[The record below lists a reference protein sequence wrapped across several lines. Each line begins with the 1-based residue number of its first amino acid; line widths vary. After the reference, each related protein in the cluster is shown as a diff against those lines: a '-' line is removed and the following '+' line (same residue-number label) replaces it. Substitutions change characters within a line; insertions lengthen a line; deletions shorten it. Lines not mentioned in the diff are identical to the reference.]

1 MAYLTLFHNP
11 HMQPEDWSVDY
22 AATGDSWSTP
32 ARAIQRWV
40 RRRGVLNRA
49 ATTINKLIRAFGVR
63 CFISRNQHLRLD
75 GYLTV
80 GRVSAFLMY
89 GFQPGYWRPAFSDS
103 GWWEMRHRLI
113 SPRNLRSGRRDLA
126 RRAEIAERQD
136 TRVYVGRYV
145 GRPDGSRRGVLTVFH
160 VDRWPIRRYQSTNL
174 ETLEGR
180 LHGLV

>member
-1 MAYLTLFHNP
+1 MAIPSLKEKAYLTLFHNP
-11 HMQPEDWSVDY
+11 HMQPEGWSVDY
-22 AATGDSWSTP
+22 SDLSAP

-63 CFISRNQHLRLD
+63 CFISRNQHF
-75 GYLTV
+75 LTSNLLV
-80 GRVSAFLMY
+80 NRVSAFLMY
-89 GFQPGYWRPAFSDS
+89 GFQPGYWGPLFSED
-103 GWWEMRHRLI
+103 GWWEMRDRLI

-126 RRAEIAERQD
+126 RRRDIAERQD
-136 TRVYVGRYV
+136 TRVYVGRY
-145 GRPDGSRRGVLTVFH
+145 GRRGVLTVFH